1 MNIIEAEGINKFYG
15 NGQNRVHVLKD
26 VTFSVAE
33 GDFVAIIGQSGSGKS
48 TLMNILGCLDTQSS
62 GVCRIGGVDIGT
74 LNSDGLA
81 ELRGKRIGFIFQ
93 RYNLLSTL
101 SATENVALPAIYA
114 GVDRK
119 ARLERA
125 RTLLTNLGLD
135 DKLENRPNE
144 LSGGQQQRV
153 SIARALMNGGSI
165 ILADEPTGA
174 LDSKSGENV
183 MDILTELNRQGHT
196 IIVVTHDHH
205 IAGFASRVIEIKDG
219 AIISDTRS
227 RPFTPAPERGEHK
240 NSRPSL
246 LFRKDQFVEAFKMS
260 VQAILAHKMR
270 SVLTMLGII
279 IGIASVVSVVAL
291 GRGSQ
296 AKIIADI
303 SSMGT
308 NTINVYPGKGFG
320 DRKSDKVKTLTVA
333 DSEILGKQSYIASAT
348 PNTTTTGTLV
358 YRNISVNAQLS
369 GVGEQYFDV
378 KGLKPAMG
386 RFFNADDVKANA
398 SYVVIDDNTW
408 KKLFPEG
415 GDPVGKVLLFNRQP
429 LEIIAVAEKQD
440 TVFGPTDTLNLWAP
454 YTTVMHKIT
463 GQRHISSVIVKVK
476 DSVMPL
482 MAEKNLTA
490 LLTARH
496 GKEDFFTVKGVVE
509 ELMNALVVD
518 VRFVPVHDNKTYHPG
533 RCADIYAGDVKVGT
547 MGELHPA
554 VTEAY
559 DMTCRVYCA
568 EFDIP
573 KLFEARGDERK
584 YKALPKYPAVTRDL
598 SLVCDDE
605 VTSDEIIDIIK
616 KSAKH
621 LESVSIFDMYK
632 GEQVPEGKKSLSY
645 NLVLRKDGSMTDEEA
660 DAVVAKV
667 LKALAEKNITLRA

>member
-1 MNIIEAEGINKFYG
+1 
-15 NGQNRVHVLKD
+15 
-26 VTFSVAE
+26 
-33 GDFVAIIGQSGSGKS
+33 
-48 TLMNILGCLDTQSS
+48 
-62 GVCRIGGVDIGT
+62 
-74 LNSDGLA
+74 
-81 ELRGKRIGFIFQ
+81 
-93 RYNLLSTL
+93 
-101 SATENVALPAIYA
+101 
-114 GVDRK
+114 
-119 ARLERA
+119 
-125 RTLLTNLGLD
+125 
-135 DKLENRPNE
+135 
-144 LSGGQQQRV
+144 
-153 SIARALMNGGSI
+153 
-165 ILADEPTGA
+165 
-174 LDSKSGENV
+174 
-183 MDILTELNRQGHT
+183 MDILTELNRRGHT

-205 IAGFASRVIEIKDG
+205 IAGFASRIIEIKDG

-227 RPFTPAPERGEHK
+227 RPLKPAPEREERTA
-240 NSRPSL
+240 SRPSL

-348 PNTTTTGTLV
+348 PSTATTGTLV

-454 YTTVMHKIT
+454 YTTVMRKIT
-463 GQRHISSVIVKVK
+463 GQKHISSVIVKVK

-496 GKEDFFTVKGVVE
+496 GKEDFFTVNTDSIKKTIENTTGTMALLISGIALISLVVGGIGV
-509 ELMNALVVD
+509 MNIMLVSVTERTREIGLRMAIGAKQGNIMEQFLIEAVLICVIGGALGIALSYAIGIVFGLLVTNFAMSYSAGSMLLALVCSSAIGIV
-518 VRFVPVHDNKTYHPG
+518 FG
-533 RCADIYAGDVKVGT
+533 F
-547 MGELHPA
+547 MPA
-554 VTEAY
+554 RNASRLNPIEA
-559 DMTCRVYCA
+559 
-568 EFDIP
+568 
-573 KLFEARGDERK
+573 
-584 YKALPKYPAVTRDL
+584 L
-598 SLVCDDE
+598 SRE
-605 VTSDEIIDIIK
+605 
-616 KSAKH
+616 
-621 LESVSIFDMYK
+621 
-632 GEQVPEGKKSLSY
+632 
-645 NLVLRKDGSMTDEEA
+645 
-660 DAVVAKV
+660 
-667 LKALAEKNITLRA
+667 

>member
-1 MNIIEAEGINKFYG
+1 MNIIETENLNKYYG
-15 NGQNRVHVLKD
+15 SGENRVHVLRD
-26 VTFSVAE
+26 VTFSVQD

-74 LNSDGLA
+74 LGSDELA

-119 ARLERA
+119 TRLERA
-125 RTLLTNLGLD
+125 RRLLGNLGLD

-183 MDILTELNRQGHT
+183 MDILTDLNRQGHT

-205 IAGFASRVIEIKDG
+205 IAAFASRIIEIKDG

-227 RPFTPAPERGEHK
+227 RDLLPQPEREETAS
-240 NSRPSL
+240 SRASF

-296 AKIIADI
+296 EKIIANI
-303 SSMGT
+303 SAMGT
-308 NTINVYPGKGFG
+308 NTINVYPGSGFG
-320 DRKSDKVKTLTVA
+320 DRRSQRVKTLTVA
-333 DSEILGKQSYIASAT
+333 DSHILGKQSYIASAT
-348 PNTTTTGTLV
+348 PNTTSTGTLV

-378 KGLKPAMG
+378 KGLKPAYG
-386 RFFNADDVKANA
+386 RLFNADDVKANA

-408 KKLFPEG
+408 KKLFPQG
-415 GDPVGKVLLFNRQP
+415 GNPVGQIILFDRQP
-429 LEIIAVAEKQD
+429 LEIIAVAQKQD
-440 TVFGPTDTLNLWAP
+440 SVFGPTDTLNLWAP
-454 YTTVMHKIT
+454 YTTVMNKIT
-463 GQRHISSVIVKVK
+463 GQRHISSIMVKVK
-476 DSVMPL
+476 DDVMPL

-490 LLTARH
+490 LITARH
-496 GKEDFFTVKGVVE
+496 GKTDFFTVNTDSIKKTIENTTGTMALLISGIALISLVVGGIGVMNIMLVSVTERTREIGLRMAIGAKQGNIMEQFLIEAVLICIIGGVLGIVVSYLIGVVFDM
-509 ELMNALVVD
+509 LVTNFAMSYSAGSMLLALVCSSAIGIVFG
-518 VRFVPVHDNKTYHPG
+518 FVP
-533 RCADIYAGDVKVGT
+533 
-547 MGELHPA
+547 
-554 VTEAY
+554 
-559 DMTCRVYCA
+559 
-568 EFDIP
+568 
-573 KLFEARGDERK
+573 ARNASRLNPID
-584 YKALPKYPAVTRDL
+584 ALSR
-598 SLVCDDE
+598 E
-605 VTSDEIIDIIK
+605 
-616 KSAKH
+616 
-621 LESVSIFDMYK
+621 
-632 GEQVPEGKKSLSY
+632 
-645 NLVLRKDGSMTDEEA
+645 
-660 DAVVAKV
+660 
-667 LKALAEKNITLRA
+667 

>member
-1 MNIIEAEGINKFYG
+1 MNIIEAEGLNKFYG
-15 NGQNRVHVLKD
+15 SGQNRVHVLRD
-26 VTFSVAE
+26 ITFSVAE

-74 LNSDGLA
+74 LDSDRLA
-81 ELRGKRIGFIFQ
+81 ELRGRRIGFIFQ

-114 GVDRK
+114 GAGRRE
-119 ARLERA
+119 RLERA
-125 RTLLTNLGLD
+125 RALLADLGLD

-183 MDILTELNRQGHT
+183 MDILTELNRRGHT

-205 IAGFASRVIEIKDG
+205 IAGFASRIIEIKDG
-219 AIISDTRS
+219 AIVSDARS
-227 RPFTPAPERGEHK
+227 RPFAPAPEHGEQTE
-240 NSRPSL
+240 SRPSL

-308 NTINVYPGKGFG
+308 NTINVYPGTGFG

-415 GDPVGKVLLFNRQP
+415 GDPVGRVLLFDRQP
-429 LEIIAVAEKQD
+429 LEIIAVAEKQE

-454 YTTVMHKIT
+454 YTTVMHKVT
-463 GQRHISSVIVKVK
+463 GQRHISSVVVKVK
-476 DSVMPL
+476 DAVVPL

-496 GKEDFFTVKGVVE
+496 GKTDFFTVNTDSIKKTIENTTGTMALLISGIALISLVVGGIGVMNIMLVSVTERIREIGLRMAIGAKQGNIMEQFLIEAVLICVIGGALGIAVSYLIGVVFG
-509 ELMNALVVD
+509 LLVTNFAMSYSAGSMLLALVCSSAIGIV
-518 VRFVPVHDNKTYHPG
+518 FG
-533 RCADIYAGDVKVGT
+533 F
-547 MGELHPA
+547 MPA
-554 VTEAY
+554 RNASRLNPI
-559 DMTCRVYCA
+559 D
-568 EFDIP
+568 
-573 KLFEARGDERK
+573 
-584 YKALPKYPAVTRDL
+584 ALSR
-598 SLVCDDE
+598 E
-605 VTSDEIIDIIK
+605 
-616 KSAKH
+616 
-621 LESVSIFDMYK
+621 
-632 GEQVPEGKKSLSY
+632 
-645 NLVLRKDGSMTDEEA
+645 
-660 DAVVAKV
+660 
-667 LKALAEKNITLRA
+667 

>member
-1 MNIIEAEGINKFYG
+1 MNIIETENLNKYYG
-15 NGQNRVHVLKD
+15 SGENRVHVLRD
-26 VTFSVAE
+26 VTFSVQD

-74 LNSDGLA
+74 LGSDELA

-119 ARLERA
+119 TRLERA
-125 RTLLTNLGLD
+125 RRLLGNLGLD

-165 ILADEPTGA
+165 LLADEPTGA

-183 MDILTELNRQGHT
+183 MDILTDLNRQGHT

-205 IAGFASRVIEIKDG
+205 IAAFASRIIEIKDG
-219 AIISDTRS
+219 AIISDPRS
-227 RPFTPAPERGEHK
+227 RDLLPQPEREETAS
-240 NSRPSL
+240 SRASF

-296 AKIIADI
+296 EKIIANI
-303 SSMGT
+303 SAMGT
-308 NTINVYPGKGFG
+308 NTINVYPGSGFG
-320 DRKSDKVKTLTVA
+320 DRRSQRVKTLTVA
-333 DSEILGKQSYIASAT
+333 DSHILGKQSYIASAT
-348 PNTTTTGTLV
+348 PNTTSTGTLV

-378 KGLKPAMG
+378 KGLKPAYG

-408 KKLFPEG
+408 KKLFPQG
-415 GDPVGKVLLFNRQP
+415 GNPVGQIILFDRQP
-429 LEIIAVAEKQD
+429 LEIIAVAQKQD
-440 TVFGPTDTLNLWAP
+440 SVFGPTDTLNLWAP
-454 YTTVMHKIT
+454 YTTVMNKIT
-463 GQRHISSVIVKVK
+463 GQRHISSIMVKVK
-476 DSVMPL
+476 DDVMPL

-490 LLTARH
+490 LITARH
-496 GKEDFFTVKGVVE
+496 GKTDFFTVNTDSIKKTIENTTGTMALLISGIALISLVVGGIGVMNIMLVSVTERTREIGLRMAIGAKQGNIMEQFLIEAVLICIIGGVLGIVVSYLIGVVFDM
-509 ELMNALVVD
+509 LVTNFAMSYSAGSMLLALVCSSAIGIVFG
-518 VRFVPVHDNKTYHPG
+518 FVP
-533 RCADIYAGDVKVGT
+533 
-547 MGELHPA
+547 
-554 VTEAY
+554 
-559 DMTCRVYCA
+559 
-568 EFDIP
+568 
-573 KLFEARGDERK
+573 ARNASRLNPID
-584 YKALPKYPAVTRDL
+584 ALSR
-598 SLVCDDE
+598 E
-605 VTSDEIIDIIK
+605 
-616 KSAKH
+616 
-621 LESVSIFDMYK
+621 
-632 GEQVPEGKKSLSY
+632 
-645 NLVLRKDGSMTDEEA
+645 
-660 DAVVAKV
+660 
-667 LKALAEKNITLRA
+667 

>member
-1 MNIIEAEGINKFYG
+1 MNIIETENLNKYYG
-15 NGQNRVHVLKD
+15 SGENRVHVLRD
-26 VTFSVAE
+26 VTFSVQD

-74 LNSDGLA
+74 LGSDELA

-119 ARLERA
+119 TRLERA
-125 RTLLTNLGLD
+125 RRLLGNLGLD

-183 MDILTELNRQGHT
+183 MDILTDLNRQGHT

-205 IAGFASRVIEIKDG
+205 IAAFASRIIEIKDG

-227 RPFTPAPERGEHK
+227 RDLLPQPEREETAS
-240 NSRPSL
+240 SRASF

-296 AKIIADI
+296 EKIIANI
-303 SSMGT
+303 SAMGT
-308 NTINVYPGKGFG
+308 NTINVYPGSGFG
-320 DRKSDKVKTLTVA
+320 DRRSQRVKTLTVA
-333 DSEILGKQSYIASAT
+333 DSHILGKQSYIASAT
-348 PNTTTTGTLV
+348 PNTTSTGTLV

-378 KGLKPAMG
+378 KGLKPAYG

-408 KKLFPEG
+408 KKLFPQG
-415 GDPVGKVLLFNRQP
+415 GNPVGQIILFDRQP
-429 LEIIAVAEKQD
+429 LEIIAVAQKQD
-440 TVFGPTDTLNLWAP
+440 SVFGPTDTLNLWAP
-454 YTTVMHKIT
+454 YTTVMNKIT
-463 GQRHISSVIVKVK
+463 GQRHISSIMVKVK
-476 DSVMPL
+476 DDVMPL

-490 LLTARH
+490 LITARH
-496 GKEDFFTVKGVVE
+496 GKTDFFTVNTDSIKKTIENTTGTMALLISGIALISLVVGGIGVMNIMLVSVTERTREIGLRMAIGAKQGNIMEQFLIEAVLICIIGGVLGIVVSYLIGVVFDM
-509 ELMNALVVD
+509 LVTNFAMSYSAGSMLLALVCSSAIGIVFG
-518 VRFVPVHDNKTYHPG
+518 FVP
-533 RCADIYAGDVKVGT
+533 
-547 MGELHPA
+547 
-554 VTEAY
+554 
-559 DMTCRVYCA
+559 
-568 EFDIP
+568 
-573 KLFEARGDERK
+573 ARNASR
-584 YKALPKYPAVTRDL
+584 LNP
-598 SLVCDDE
+598 
-605 VTSDEIIDIIK
+605 ID
-616 KSAKH
+616 AKQGN
-621 LESVSIFDMYK
+621 IM
-632 GEQVPEGKKSLSY
+632 EQFL
-645 NLVLRKDGSMTDEEA
+645 
-660 DAVVAKV
+660 
-667 LKALAEKNITLRA
+667 

>member
-196 IIVVTHDHH
+196 IIVLTNDHH

-496 GKEDFFTVKGVVE
+496 GKEDFFTVNTDSIKKTIENTTGTMALLISGIALISLVVGGIGV
-509 ELMNALVVD
+509 MNIMLVSVTERTREIGLRMAIGAKQGNIMEQFLIEAVLICVIGGALGIALSYAIGIVFGLLVTNFAMSYSAGSMLLALVCSSAIGIV
-518 VRFVPVHDNKTYHPG
+518 FG
-533 RCADIYAGDVKVGT
+533 F
-547 MGELHPA
+547 MPA
-554 VTEAY
+554 RNASRLNPIEA
-559 DMTCRVYCA
+559 
-568 EFDIP
+568 
-573 KLFEARGDERK
+573 
-584 YKALPKYPAVTRDL
+584 L
-598 SLVCDDE
+598 SRE
-605 VTSDEIIDIIK
+605 
-616 KSAKH
+616 
-621 LESVSIFDMYK
+621 
-632 GEQVPEGKKSLSY
+632 
-645 NLVLRKDGSMTDEEA
+645 
-660 DAVVAKV
+660 
-667 LKALAEKNITLRA
+667 

>member
-1 MNIIEAEGINKFYG
+1 MNIIEAEGLNKFYG
-15 NGQNRVHVLKD
+15 SGQNRVHVLKD

-62 GVCRIGGVDIGT
+62 GVCRIDGVDIGT
-74 LNSDGLA
+74 LDGDGLA

-114 GVDRK
+114 GADRK
-119 ARLERA
+119 TRLERA
-125 RTLLTNLGLD
+125 RELLTDLGLE

-183 MDILTELNRQGHT
+183 MDILTGLNRRGHT

-205 IAGFASRVIEIKDG
+205 IAGFASRIIEIKDG

-227 RPFTPAPERGEHK
+227 RPLNPAPEREERTA
-240 NSRPSL
+240 SRPSL

-348 PNTTTTGTLV
+348 PSTATTGTLV

-454 YTTVMHKIT
+454 YTTVMRKIT
-463 GQRHISSVIVKVK
+463 GQKHISSVIVKVK

-496 GKEDFFTVKGVVE
+496 GKEDFFTVNTDSIKKTIENTTGTMALLISGIALISLVVGGIGV
-509 ELMNALVVD
+509 MNIMLVSVTERTREIGLRMAIGAKQGNIMEQFLIEAVLICVIGGALGIALSYAIGIVFGLLVTNFAMSYSAGSMLLALVCSSAIGIV
-518 VRFVPVHDNKTYHPG
+518 FG
-533 RCADIYAGDVKVGT
+533 F
-547 MGELHPA
+547 MPA
-554 VTEAY
+554 RNASRLNPIEA
-559 DMTCRVYCA
+559 
-568 EFDIP
+568 
-573 KLFEARGDERK
+573 
-584 YKALPKYPAVTRDL
+584 L
-598 SLVCDDE
+598 SRE
-605 VTSDEIIDIIK
+605 
-616 KSAKH
+616 
-621 LESVSIFDMYK
+621 
-632 GEQVPEGKKSLSY
+632 
-645 NLVLRKDGSMTDEEA
+645 
-660 DAVVAKV
+660 
-667 LKALAEKNITLRA
+667 

>member
-1 MNIIEAEGINKFYG
+1 MNIIETEDLNKYYG
-15 NGQNRVHVLKD
+15 SGENRVHVLRD
-26 VTFSVAE
+26 VTFSVQD

-74 LNSDGLA
+74 LDSDGLA

-101 SATENVALPAIYA
+101 SAAENVALPAVYA
-114 GVDRK
+114 GIDRK

-125 RTLLTNLGLD
+125 RGLLRDLGLD

-183 MDILTELNRQGHT
+183 MDILTDLNRRGHT

-205 IAGFASRVIEIKDG
+205 IAAFASRIIEIKDG

-227 RPFTPAPERGEHK
+227 RELLPAPERADAAAA
-240 NSRPSL
+240 RPSL
-246 LFRKDQFVEAFKMS
+246 LFRKDQFMEAFKMS

-296 AKIIADI
+296 AKIIANI
-303 SSMGT
+303 SAMGT
-308 NTINVYPGKGFG
+308 NTINVYPGSGFG
-320 DRKSDKVKTLTVA
+320 DRRSQRVKTLTVA
-333 DSEILGKQSYIASAT
+333 DSHILGKQSYIASAT
-348 PNTTTTGTLV
+348 PNTTSTGTLV

-378 KGLKPAMG
+378 KGLKPAYG
-386 RFFNADDVKANA
+386 RFFNTDDVKANA

-408 KKLFPEG
+408 KKLFPQG
-415 GDPVGKVLLFNRQP
+415 GNPVGQIILFDRQP
-429 LEIIAVAEKQD
+429 LEIIAVAQKQD
-440 TVFGPTDTLNLWAP
+440 SVFGPTDTLNLWAP
-454 YTTVMHKIT
+454 YTTVMNKIT
-463 GQRHISSVIVKVK
+463 GQRHISSIMVKVK
-476 DSVMPL
+476 DDVMPL

-490 LLTARH
+490 LLAARH
-496 GKEDFFTVKGVVE
+496 GKTDFFTVNTDSIKKTIENTTGTMALLISGIALISLVVGGIGVMNIMLVSVTERTREIGLRMAIGAKQGNIMEQFLIEAVLICVIGGVLGIAVSYLIGVVFD
-509 ELMNALVVD
+509 LLVTNFAMSYSAGSMLLALVCSSAIGIVFG
-518 VRFVPVHDNKTYHPG
+518 FVP
-533 RCADIYAGDVKVGT
+533 
-547 MGELHPA
+547 
-554 VTEAY
+554 
-559 DMTCRVYCA
+559 
-568 EFDIP
+568 
-573 KLFEARGDERK
+573 ARNASRLNPID
-584 YKALPKYPAVTRDL
+584 ALSR
-598 SLVCDDE
+598 E
-605 VTSDEIIDIIK
+605 
-616 KSAKH
+616 
-621 LESVSIFDMYK
+621 
-632 GEQVPEGKKSLSY
+632 
-645 NLVLRKDGSMTDEEA
+645 
-660 DAVVAKV
+660 
-667 LKALAEKNITLRA
+667 

>member
-1 MNIIEAEGINKFYG
+1 MNIIETENLNKYYG
-15 NGQNRVHVLKD
+15 SGENRVHVLRD
-26 VTFSVAE
+26 VTFSVQD

-74 LNSDGLA
+74 LGSDELA

-119 ARLERA
+119 TRLERA
-125 RTLLTNLGLD
+125 RRLLGNLGLD

-153 SIARALMNGGSI
+153 SIARALLNGGSI

-183 MDILTELNRQGHT
+183 MYILTDLNRQGHT

-205 IAGFASRVIEIKDG
+205 IAAFASRIIEIKDG

-227 RPFTPAPERGEHK
+227 RDLLPQPEREETAS
-240 NSRPSL
+240 SRASF

-296 AKIIADI
+296 EKIIANI
-303 SSMGT
+303 SAMGT
-308 NTINVYPGKGFG
+308 NTINVYPGSGFG
-320 DRKSDKVKTLTVA
+320 DRRSQRVKTLTVA
-333 DSEILGKQSYIASAT
+333 DSHILGKQSYIASAT
-348 PNTTTTGTLV
+348 PNTTSTGTLV

-378 KGLKPAMG
+378 KGLKPAYG

-408 KKLFPEG
+408 KKLFPQG
-415 GDPVGKVLLFNRQP
+415 GNPVGQIILFDRQP
-429 LEIIAVAEKQD
+429 LEIIAVAQKQD
-440 TVFGPTDTLNLWAP
+440 SVFGPTDTLNLWAP
-454 YTTVMHKIT
+454 YTTVMNKIT
-463 GQRHISSVIVKVK
+463 GQRHISSIMVKVK
-476 DSVMPL
+476 DDVMPL

-490 LLTARH
+490 LITARH
-496 GKEDFFTVKGVVE
+496 GKTDFFTVNTDSIKKTIENTTGTMALLISGIALISLVVGGIGVMNIMLVSVTERTREIGLRMAIGAKQGNIMEQFLIEAVLICIIGGVLGIVVSYLIGVVFDM
-509 ELMNALVVD
+509 LVTNFAMSYSAGSMLLALVCSSAIGIVFG
-518 VRFVPVHDNKTYHPG
+518 FVP
-533 RCADIYAGDVKVGT
+533 
-547 MGELHPA
+547 
-554 VTEAY
+554 
-559 DMTCRVYCA
+559 
-568 EFDIP
+568 
-573 KLFEARGDERK
+573 ARNASRLNPID
-584 YKALPKYPAVTRDL
+584 ALSR
-598 SLVCDDE
+598 E
-605 VTSDEIIDIIK
+605 
-616 KSAKH
+616 
-621 LESVSIFDMYK
+621 
-632 GEQVPEGKKSLSY
+632 
-645 NLVLRKDGSMTDEEA
+645 
-660 DAVVAKV
+660 
-667 LKALAEKNITLRA
+667 

>member
-1 MNIIEAEGINKFYG
+1 MNIIETENLNKYYG
-15 NGQNRVHVLKD
+15 SGENRVHVLRD
-26 VTFSVAE
+26 VTFSVQD

-74 LNSDGLA
+74 LGSDELA

-119 ARLERA
+119 TRLERA
-125 RTLLTNLGLD
+125 RRLLGNLGLD

-183 MDILTELNRQGHT
+183 MDILTDLNRQGHT

-205 IAGFASRVIEIKDG
+205 IAAFASRIIEIKDG

-227 RPFTPAPERGEHK
+227 RDLLPQPEREETAS
-240 NSRPSL
+240 SRASF

-296 AKIIADI
+296 EKIIANI
-303 SSMGT
+303 SAMGT
-308 NTINVYPGKGFG
+308 NTINVYPGSGFG
-320 DRKSDKVKTLTVA
+320 DRRSQRVKTLTVA
-333 DSEILGKQSYIASAT
+333 DSHILGKQSYIASAT
-348 PNTTTTGTLV
+348 PNTTSTGTLV

-378 KGLKPAMG
+378 KGLKPAYG

-408 KKLFPEG
+408 KKLFPQG
-415 GDPVGKVLLFNRQP
+415 GNPVGQIILFDRQP
-429 LEIIAVAEKQD
+429 LEIIAVAQKQD
-440 TVFGPTDTLNLWAP
+440 SVFGPTDTLNLWAP
-454 YTTVMHKIT
+454 YTTVMNKIT
-463 GQRHISSVIVKVK
+463 GQRHISSIMVKVK
-476 DSVMPL
+476 DDVMPL

-490 LLTARH
+490 LITARH
-496 GKEDFFTVKGVVE
+496 GKTDFFTVNTDSIKKTIENTTGTMALLISGIALISLVVGGIGVMNIMLVSVTERTREIGLRMAIGAKQGNIMEQFLIEAVLICIIGGVLGIVVSYLIGVVFYM
-509 ELMNALVVD
+509 LVTNFAMSYSAGSMLLALVCSSAIGIVFG
-518 VRFVPVHDNKTYHPG
+518 FVP
-533 RCADIYAGDVKVGT
+533 
-547 MGELHPA
+547 
-554 VTEAY
+554 
-559 DMTCRVYCA
+559 
-568 EFDIP
+568 
-573 KLFEARGDERK
+573 ARNASRLNPID
-584 YKALPKYPAVTRDL
+584 ALSR
-598 SLVCDDE
+598 E
-605 VTSDEIIDIIK
+605 
-616 KSAKH
+616 
-621 LESVSIFDMYK
+621 
-632 GEQVPEGKKSLSY
+632 
-645 NLVLRKDGSMTDEEA
+645 
-660 DAVVAKV
+660 
-667 LKALAEKNITLRA
+667 

>member
-1 MNIIEAEGINKFYG
+1 MNIIEAEGLNKFYG
-15 NGQNRVHVLKD
+15 SGQNRVHVLKD

-62 GVCRIGGVDIGT
+62 GVCRIDGVDIGT
-74 LNSDGLA
+74 LDGDGLA

-114 GVDRK
+114 GADRK
-119 ARLERA
+119 TRLERA
-125 RTLLTNLGLD
+125 RELLTDLGLD

-183 MDILTELNRQGHT
+183 MDILTELNR
-196 IIVVTHDHH
+196 
-205 IAGFASRVIEIKDG
+205 E
-219 AIISDTRS
+219 
-227 RPFTPAPERGEHK
+227 ERTA
-240 NSRPSL
+240 SRPSL

-348 PNTTTTGTLV
+348 PSTATTGTLV

-454 YTTVMHKIT
+454 YTTVMRKIT
-463 GQRHISSVIVKVK
+463 GQKHISSVIVKVK

-496 GKEDFFTVKGVVE
+496 GKEDFFTVNTDSIKKTIENTTGTMALLISGIALISLVVGGIGV
-509 ELMNALVVD
+509 MNIMLVSVTERTREIGLRMAIGAKQGNIMEQFLIEAVLICVIGGALGIALSYAIGIVFGLLVTNFAMSYSAGSMLLALVCSSAIGIV
-518 VRFVPVHDNKTYHPG
+518 FG
-533 RCADIYAGDVKVGT
+533 F
-547 MGELHPA
+547 MPA
-554 VTEAY
+554 RNASRLNPIEA
-559 DMTCRVYCA
+559 
-568 EFDIP
+568 
-573 KLFEARGDERK
+573 
-584 YKALPKYPAVTRDL
+584 L
-598 SLVCDDE
+598 SRE
-605 VTSDEIIDIIK
+605 
-616 KSAKH
+616 
-621 LESVSIFDMYK
+621 
-632 GEQVPEGKKSLSY
+632 
-645 NLVLRKDGSMTDEEA
+645 
-660 DAVVAKV
+660 
-667 LKALAEKNITLRA
+667 

>member
-1 MNIIEAEGINKFYG
+1 MNIIETENLNKYYG
-15 NGQNRVHVLKD
+15 SGENRVHVLRD
-26 VTFSVAE
+26 VTFSVQD

-74 LNSDGLA
+74 LGSDELA

-119 ARLERA
+119 TRLERA
-125 RTLLTNLGLD
+125 RRLLGNLGLD

-183 MDILTELNRQGHT
+183 MDILTDLNRQGHT

-205 IAGFASRVIEIKDG
+205 IAAFASRIIEIKDG

-227 RPFTPAPERGEHK
+227 RDLLPQPEREETAS
-240 NSRPSL
+240 SRASF

-296 AKIIADI
+296 EKIIANI
-303 SSMGT
+303 SAMGT
-308 NTINVYPGKGFG
+308 NTINVYPGSGFG
-320 DRKSDKVKTLTVA
+320 DRRSQRVKTLTVA
-333 DSEILGKQSYIASAT
+333 DSHILGKQSYIASAT
-348 PNTTTTGTLV
+348 PNTTSTGTLV

-378 KGLKPAMG
+378 KGLKPAYG

-408 KKLFPEG
+408 KKLFPQG
-415 GDPVGKVLLFNRQP
+415 GNPVGQIILFDRQP
-429 LEIIAVAEKQD
+429 LEIIAVAQKQD
-440 TVFGPTDTLNLWAP
+440 SVFGPTDTLNLWAP
-454 YTTVMHKIT
+454 YTTVMNKIT
-463 GQRHISSVIVKVK
+463 GQRHISSIMVKVK
-476 DSVMPL
+476 DDVMPL

-490 LLTARH
+490 LITARH
-496 GKEDFFTVKGVVE
+496 GKTDFFTVNTDSIKKTIENTTGTMALLISGIALISLVVGGIGVMNIMLVSVTERTREIGLRMAIGAKQGNIMEQFLIEAVLICIIGGVLGIVVSYLIGVVFDM
-509 ELMNALVVD
+509 LVTNFAMSYSAGSMLLALVCSSAIGIVFG
-518 VRFVPVHDNKTYHPG
+518 FVP
-533 RCADIYAGDVKVGT
+533 
-547 MGELHPA
+547 
-554 VTEAY
+554 
-559 DMTCRVYCA
+559 
-568 EFDIP
+568 
-573 KLFEARGDERK
+573 ARNASRLNPID
-584 YKALPKYPAVTRDL
+584 AL
-598 SLVCDDE
+598 S
-605 VTSDEIIDIIK
+605 
-616 KSAKH
+616 
-621 LESVSIFDMYK
+621 
-632 GEQVPEGKKSLSY
+632 
-645 NLVLRKDGSMTDEEA
+645 
-660 DAVVAKV
+660 
-667 LKALAEKNITLRA
+667 RA